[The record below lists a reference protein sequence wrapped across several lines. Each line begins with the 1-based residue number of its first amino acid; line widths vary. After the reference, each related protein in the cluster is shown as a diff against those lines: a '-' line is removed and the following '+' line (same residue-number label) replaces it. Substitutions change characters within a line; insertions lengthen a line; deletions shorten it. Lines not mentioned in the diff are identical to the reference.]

1 MLHEPA
7 QSAQHYTSHRCD
19 APRFV
24 VQMPRRTFADRIV
37 TSRTGLAPNDKL
49 HRLRGVGGHEH
60 VFLRRVDRFA
70 VGEHGLDDFD
80 IEIGEMDYGDLTIE
94 LA

>member
-37 TSRTGLAPNDKL
+37 TSRTDIGRNGWP
-49 HRLRGVGGHEH
+49 
-60 VFLRRVDRFA
+60 DRFA

-80 IEIGEMDYGDLTIE
+80 IEIGELDDGDLTIE